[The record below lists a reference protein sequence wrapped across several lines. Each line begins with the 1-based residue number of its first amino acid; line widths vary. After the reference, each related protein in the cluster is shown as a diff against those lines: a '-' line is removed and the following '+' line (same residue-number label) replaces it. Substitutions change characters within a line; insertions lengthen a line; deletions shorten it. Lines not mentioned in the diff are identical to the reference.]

1 MKLRTIGFTQRTAED
16 FFETLKRAGIDRL
29 IDVRLNNI
37 SQLAGYSKKDDL
49 RYFLRSICGIDYH
62 HELSLSPTKE
72 MLDTYRAGKIAWK
85 DYGPQFRALLRE
97 RKVER
102 TLNRDLFTGRPVL
115 LCSEFEAEHCHR
127 RIVAEYLAKKWGGME
142 IEHL

>member
-1 MKLRTIGFTQRTAED
+1 MKLHTIGFTQRTAEE

-62 HELSLSPTKE
+62 HELTLAPTKE
-72 MLDTYRAGKIAWK
+72 MLDTYRAGKISWA
-85 DYGPQFRALLRE
+85 DYEPQFRALLRE

-102 TLNRDLFTGRPVL
+102 TLDRDLFAGKPVL

-142 IEHL
+142 IVHL

>member
-1 MKLRTIGFTQRTAED
+1 MKLHTIGFTQRTAEE
-16 FFETLKRAGIDRL
+16 FFETLKRAAIDRL

-49 RYFLRSICGIDYH
+49 RYFLRSIGGIDYH
-62 HELSLSPTKE
+62 HELTLAPTKE
-72 MLDTYRAGKIAWK
+72 MLDTYRAGKIAWA
-85 DYGPQFRALLRE
+85 DYEPQFRALLRE

-102 TLNRDLFTGRPVL
+102 TLNRDLFSGNPVL

-142 IEHL
+142 VVHL

>member
-1 MKLRTIGFTQRTAED
+1 MKLRTIGFTQRSAEE

-49 RYFLRSICGIDYH
+49 RYFLRSICGIDY
-62 HELSLSPTKE
+62 
-72 MLDTYRAGKIAWK
+72 
-85 DYGPQFRALLRE
+85 DYEPQFRALLRQ

-102 TLNRDLFTGRPVL
+102 TLNRDLFAGNPVL

-127 RIVAEYLAKKWGGME
+127 RIVAEYLAKKWGGIE

>member
-1 MKLRTIGFTQRTAED
+1 MKLRTIGFTQRSAEE

-62 HELSLSPTKE
+62 HELTLAPTKE
-72 MLDTYRAGKIAWK
+72 MLDTYRAGKIAWA
-85 DYGPQFRALLRE
+85 DYEPQFRALLRE

-102 TLNRDLFTGRPVL
+102 TLDRDLFAGKPVL
-115 LCSEFEAEHCHR
+115 LCSEFEAEHCQR
-127 RIVAEYLAKKWGGME
+127 RIVAEYLAKKWGG
-142 IEHL
+142 IEVVYL